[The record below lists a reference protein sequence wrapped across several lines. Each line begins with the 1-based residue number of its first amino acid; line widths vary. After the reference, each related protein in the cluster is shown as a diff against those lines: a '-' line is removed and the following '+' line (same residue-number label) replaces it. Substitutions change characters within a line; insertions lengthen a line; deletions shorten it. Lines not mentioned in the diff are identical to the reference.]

1 MISLYGPLSH
11 LNTALAIPS
20 ALIQMSPYELFAR
33 PLSRQIAVLTIP
45 SAVCFPGCD
54 ELIRRYRCMFML
66 PTVSPC
72 ELFACPL
79 SPQKAVLVMPS
90 ALGLM
95 GPYIPFAHSSSR
107 QTVAL
112 TMPSTVFTPESNK
125 PMRRYRRIATP
136 PAMNPCELFAL
147 LWLHQKRPL
156 MSPHE
161 QFVHPLPCQKAVLV
175 IPSVVCPPEC
185 NEPMRCCRRMAILLT
200 MRPYERF
207 ARTLS
212 RQKAALAI
220 PSTVYLPESNK
231 LMW

>member
-11 LNTALAIPS
+11 LNTALTIPS
-20 ALIQMSPYELFAR
+20 ALIQMSLYELFAR
-33 PLSRQIAVLTIP
+33 PLSRQIVVLTIP

-54 ELIRRYRCMFML
+54 ELIQRYHCMFML

-72 ELFACPL
+72 ELFTCPL
-79 SPQKAVLVMPS
+79 SPQKAVLAMPS

-95 GPYIPFAHSSSR
+95 GPYIPFAHSLSR

-125 PMRRYRRIATP
+125 PMHQYRCIATP

-156 MSPHE
+156 MSPYK
-161 QFVHPLPCQKAVLV
+161 QFVHPLPCQKVVLM

-185 NEPMRCCRRMAILLT
+185 NEPMRCCRHMAILLT
-200 MRPYERF
+200 MCPYKLF
-207 ARTLS
+207 ACTLS
-212 RQKAALAI
+212 HQKAALTI
-220 PSTVYLPESNK
+220 PSTVYLPKSNK
-231 LMW
+231 LIR